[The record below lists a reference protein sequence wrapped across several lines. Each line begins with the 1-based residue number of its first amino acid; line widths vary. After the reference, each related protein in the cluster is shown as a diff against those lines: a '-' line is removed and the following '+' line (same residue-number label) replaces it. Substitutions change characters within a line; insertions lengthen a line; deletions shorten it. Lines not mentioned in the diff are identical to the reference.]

1 MAVSDREYN
10 SLLQKYNLAV
20 TQIGEMR
27 DQMATKNRLTAE
39 YEAQCEVV
47 EKHAR
52 KLCEL
57 ILAKDRSEMVLG
69 KAKTWSSYSTDELI
83 AKATAFFVEYVKAH
97 TEKLQKLMAEIERR
111 GDEIES
117 LNELVR
123 LAIMRAIKKSAI
135 KKISAGNVTRNAL
148 VKKICHENMFGSYPD
163 PSWVELVVEKL
174 DRAGFINDTMYA
186 KRFVEKALEKEWGE
200 YKIRGSMRERGF
212 KNEDIEKALEEL
224 SPDWEGIARAFCE
237 KNTDASREA
246 LYRKLNTRGF
256 PASII
261 ISVLGE

>member
-1 MAVSDREYN
+1 
-10 SLLQKYNLAV
+10 
-20 TQIGEMR
+20 
-27 DQMATKNRLTAE
+27 
-39 YEAQCEVV
+39 
-47 EKHAR
+47 
-52 KLCEL
+52 L
-57 ILAKDRSEMVLG
+57 IFRR
-69 KAKTWSSYSTDELI
+69 SYSKPTTRDVVVVTDEG
-83 AKATAFFVEYVKAH
+83 EYPIW
-97 TEKLQKLMAEIERR
+97 EKDFDKLFSGLSA

-117 LNELVR
+117 PNELVR